1 MTQTQAALAAILA
14 NTCRR
19 DGAILREAA
28 EGLEISRGC
37 PATANLFTALY
48 PHLHNSL

>member
-28 EGLEISRGC
+28 KGLEISRGR
-37 PATANLFTALY
+37 PAMANLFTALY
-48 PHLHNSL
+48 PHLHKSL